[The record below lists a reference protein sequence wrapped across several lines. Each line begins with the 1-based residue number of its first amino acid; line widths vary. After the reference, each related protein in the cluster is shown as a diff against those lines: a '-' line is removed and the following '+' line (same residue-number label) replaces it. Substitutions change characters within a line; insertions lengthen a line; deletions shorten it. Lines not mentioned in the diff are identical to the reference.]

1 MERQFTEESRK
12 RRDDAGRANLLKYA
26 STRNTTVPWVNVEVD
41 KFRELVL
48 SEIGARPS
56 MARRALAEA
65 VVLNYNAI
73 LLLEQE
79 LRKTRTARRA
89 LVTERVS
96 ALTSTLARLLK
107 RMKIEDKLKPK
118 SLAEIA
124 AANHPESGENDG
136 ENKAK

>member
-73 LLLEQE
+73 LLLE
-79 LRKTRTARRA
+79 R
-89 LVTERVS
+89 VTQDENS
-96 ALTSTLARLLK
+96 AAGAGNGARLGSDL
-107 RMKIEDKLKPK
+107 
-118 SLAEIA
+118 
-124 AANHPESGENDG
+124 HPR
-136 ENKAK
+136 